1 MYLCEQ
7 INWYQ
12 QQCHLTVELEYMDV
26 HDQLS
31 SQTAIHHI
39 NFPLCNSSEN
49 FMLVYLVHAHG
60 LILCLFLSI
69 QMLSY
74 VPFLLFFVIVF
85 ATLLPI
91 LRQAPFLLFFVSRA
105 ACF

>member
-1 MYLCEQ
+1 
-7 INWYQ
+7 
-12 QQCHLTVELEYMDV
+12 MDV

-39 NFPLCNSSEN
+39 NFPLCNSSQN
-49 FMLVYLVHAHG
+49 FMLVYLVDAHG